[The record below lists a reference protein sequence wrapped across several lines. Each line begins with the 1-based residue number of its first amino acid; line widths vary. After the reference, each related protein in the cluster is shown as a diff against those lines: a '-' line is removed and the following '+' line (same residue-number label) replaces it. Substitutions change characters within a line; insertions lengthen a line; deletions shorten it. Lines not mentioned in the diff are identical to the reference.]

1 MNNPEYVKIG
11 NKKYKINTSYKIAI
25 ECNEIAQDTN
35 IDDNER
41 ALAIIFKLFGDDGID
56 CPNDWDMLL
65 KLGLKY
71 LSCDNN
77 IDNKN
82 DDVNMDYIQDMNY
95 IEASFMSDYGI
106 DLSKDDMNW
115 YKFNNLINGLSN
127 SDMGNCCVL
136 NRIRNLRDLDLS
148 TIKDSKERQKLAKVQ
163 KQIALKKKQRKIT
176 QQELDSANEFYRLT
190 GIRKE

>member
-71 LSCDNN
+71 LSCGNN

-163 KQIALKKKQRKIT
+163 KQIALNKKQRKIT

>member
-71 LSCDNN
+71 LSCGNN